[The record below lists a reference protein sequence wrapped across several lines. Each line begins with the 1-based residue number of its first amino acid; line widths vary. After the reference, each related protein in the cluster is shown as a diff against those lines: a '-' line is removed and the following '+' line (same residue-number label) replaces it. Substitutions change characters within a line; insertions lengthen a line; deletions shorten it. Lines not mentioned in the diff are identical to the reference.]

1 MELEV
6 NGETGRFCLYS
17 EYLLGKKL
25 QLLISLVRMAC
36 REAETVAAGEG
47 GWVLIK

>member
-1 MELEV
+1 MELEA

-25 QLLISLVRMAC
+25 QLLILLVRTAC
-36 REAETVAAGEG
+36 REAETVAAGQRG
-47 GWVLIK
+47 GSLK